1 MTAKPTD
8 INKIFA
14 SNAPATSIRDPDI
27 ANAGKY
33 QLGWVNERPP
43 YQTFNYAQNK
53 VDRALSHINEY
64 GVSEWD
70 SETSYPLGGW
80 ARSTVDGNVYVSLTV
95 SNQNNEPSASS
106 SQWISLYSA
115 INNISSPAGSVM
127 SFASS
132 TPPSGWV
139 ECDGSALS
147 RPTYADLFTAI
158 GTTYGTGDGSA
169 TFNIPDFRG
178 EFLRGWDNGRG
189 LDQGRTF
196 GSSQGDAIRNIT
208 GQYNQAGYYASNPS
222 LTIGHSGAFY
232 AGTVSNGLTG
242 VLFNSATEG
251 RRSRYEL
258 FDASR
263 VVPTAPENR
272 PTNKAIMYCI
282 KY

>member
-106 SQWISLYSA
+106 SQWISLYSDVFSNFLTLDGVGSGLDA
-115 INNISSPAGSVM
+115 DKVQGLDADFSSLLNSSGYQKLPGGLIIQWGLTTTNATTIFPIAFPVYCRVVVGNDYGTFSGNTFNPSTV
-127 SFASS
+127 SASS
-132 TPPSGWV
+132 
-139 ECDGSALS
+139 
-147 RPTYADLFTAI
+147 FTLLTAQTGRYIAI
-158 GTTYGTGDGSA
+158 G
-169 TFNIPDFRG
+169 
-178 EFLRGWDNGRG
+178 
-189 LDQGRTF
+189 
-196 GSSQGDAIRNIT
+196 
-208 GQYNQAGYYASNPS
+208 
-222 LTIGHSGAFY
+222 H
-232 AGTVSNGLTG
+232 
-242 VLFNSATEG
+242 
-251 RRSRYEL
+251 
-258 FDASR
+258 
-263 VVPTAPENR
+263 
-272 PTNKAIMYCI
+272 
-282 KY
+282 